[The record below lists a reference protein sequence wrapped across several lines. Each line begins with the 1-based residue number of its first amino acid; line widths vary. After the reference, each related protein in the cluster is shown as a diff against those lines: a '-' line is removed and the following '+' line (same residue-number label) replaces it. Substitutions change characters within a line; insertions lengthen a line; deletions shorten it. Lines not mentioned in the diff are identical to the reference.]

1 MLSQLHENKQ
11 AISKYH
17 KQLKVDHGSMVEEQD
32 NKWNNK
38 SDYYLKGQNKALR
51 FLHDIVGKT
60 KRD

>member
-11 AISKYH
+11 AIIKYH

-38 SDYYLKGQNKALR
+38 SDYYLKGQNKEAQR
-51 FLHDIVGKT
+51 FLHDIDSRKN
-60 KRD
+60 